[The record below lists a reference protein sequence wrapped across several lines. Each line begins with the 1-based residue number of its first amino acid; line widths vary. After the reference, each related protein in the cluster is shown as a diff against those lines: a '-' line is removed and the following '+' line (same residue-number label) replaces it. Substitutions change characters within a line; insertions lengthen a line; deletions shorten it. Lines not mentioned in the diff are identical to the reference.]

1 MHRMVA
7 TVFRTIMI
15 SIVLIIVFEMSLY
28 LIRVNAVVDR
38 VESMMTT
45 LLPEI
50 AKNNYMTANAKKA
63 YIGTGGTSSSVIND
77 MLSKDGIKNGR
88 ADGMLQ
94 AVRINYGTDLG
105 SGDDLSI
112 PKQYGQTRTV
122 VVEYDLRGL
131 DFTVNHS
138 GNATQWTR
146 GTREFTMRIT
156 RVVPCL
162 KYIRLQ

>member
-50 AKNNYMTANAKKA
+50 AKNNYMTHNAREA
-63 YIGTGGTSSSVIND
+63 YIGTDTSSSVIND
-77 MLSKDGIKNGR
+77 MLSKDGVKNGR

-105 SGDDLSI
+105 SGDDLSV
-112 PKQYGQTRTV
+112 PKQYGETRTV

-146 GTREFTMRIT
+146 GTREFTMKIT

>member
-28 LIRVNAVVDR
+28 LTRVNAVVDR

-50 AKNNYMTANAKKA
+50 AKNNYMTENARDA
-63 YIGTGGTSSSVIND
+63 YIGTDTSPSIIND

-105 SGDDLSI
+105 SGDDLKI
-112 PKQYGQTRTV
+112 PKQYGETRTV

-146 GTREFTMRIT
+146 GTREFTMKIT

>member
-50 AKNNYMTANAKKA
+50 AKNNYMTVNAKKA
-63 YIGTGGTSSSVIND
+63 YIGDGATSSSVIND
-77 MLSKDGIKNGR
+77 MLSKDGINNGR

-105 SGDDLSI
+105 SGDDLSV
-112 PKQYGQTRTV
+112 PKQYGETRTV

-146 GTREFTMRIT
+146 GTREFTMKIT

>member
-50 AKNNYMTANAKKA
+50 AKNNYMTENAKEA
-63 YIGTGGTSSSVIND
+63 YIEDSDSVIND
-77 MLSKDGIKNGR
+77 MLSKDGINNGR

-105 SGDDLSI
+105 SGDDLSV
-112 PKQYGQTRTV
+112 PKQYGETRTV

-146 GTREFTMRIT
+146 GTREFTMKIT

>member
-50 AKNNYMTANAKKA
+50 AKNNYMTVNAKKA
-63 YIGTGGTSSSVIND
+63 YIGTGDTSSSVIND

-112 PKQYGQTRTV
+112 PKQYGETRTV

-131 DFTVNHS
+131 DLTVNHS

-146 GTREFTMRIT
+146 GTREFTMKIT